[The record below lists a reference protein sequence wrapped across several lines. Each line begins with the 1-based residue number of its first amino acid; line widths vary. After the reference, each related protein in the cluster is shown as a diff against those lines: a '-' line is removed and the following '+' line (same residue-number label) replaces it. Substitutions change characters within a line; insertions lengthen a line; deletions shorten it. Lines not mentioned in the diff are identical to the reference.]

1 MRNLYEMQAL
11 NGFRPRLDGPAAQL
25 TARQREVLELLCEG
39 LQNKQIARRLNIASA
54 TVKIHVANI
63 LRALNV
69 SSRLQAAVVA
79 MSLGLIRRC
88 GGAQPQPQKTVA
100 PPRSS
105 MMLRLLPADDI
116 ASGMAAARGDWSLEA
131 AAG

>member
-1 MRNLYEMQAL
+1 MGNPYEMQAL
-11 NGFRPRLDGPAAQL
+11 NGCRPLVKGTAAQL

-69 SSRLQAAVVA
+69 SSRLQAAVGA

-88 GGAQPQPQKTVA
+88 GDAQPQPPKTVA
-100 PPRSS
+100 LPRNA
-105 MMLRLLPADDI
+105 MMLRLVQDGGDSLRVPAAD
-116 ASGMAAARGDWSLEA
+116 SDWSLMA
-131 AAG
+131 AVG

>member
-1 MRNLYEMQAL
+1 MGNRYEIQAL
-11 NGFRPRLDGPAAQL
+11 NGFRPLVEDLAAQL
-25 TARQREVLELLCEG
+25 TGRQLEVLELLCEG
-39 LQNKQIARRLNIASA
+39 LQNKQIARRLNIAAA

-88 GGAQPQPQKTVA
+88 GGAQPQKTVA

-105 MMLRLLPADDI
+105 TMLRLVAADDI

>member
-1 MRNLYEMQAL
+1 MWNQYEMRA
-11 NGFRPRLDGPAAQL
+11 PAAFPMPSEPSPEAL

-39 LQNKQIARRLNIASA
+39 LQNKQIARRLNIAAA

-88 GGAQPQPQKTVA
+88 GGAQPQKTVA
-100 PPRSS
+100 PPRSA
-105 MMLRLLPADDI
+105 MMLRLVAADDI
-116 ASGMAAARGDWSLEA
+116 TSGMAAARGDWSLEA